1 MRRKPARAWKS
12 SRLGASSWKLSIK
25 VEAGRLAKGAAMAM
39 KIRWSRPAGRHP
51 MRTLLLRIALLT
63 VAAVALVCF
72 SIFGYFYFKYQHVV
86 DQRLKQP
93 IFANTARSEERR
105 VGQERRS

>member
-39 KIRWSRPAGRHP
+39 KIRWSRPDGRHP
-51 MRTLLLRIALLT
+51 LRTLLLRIALELREAGYSADGASQLSQLGTYSEGVGAIT
-63 VAAVALVCF
+63 VRPGPQSYHAQDGAV
-72 SIFGYFYFKYQHVV
+72 IH
-86 DQRLKQP
+86 
-93 IFANTARSEERR
+93 
-105 VGQERRS
+105 